1 MPIWAWIMIG
11 YLVLGFVASAVMAAM
26 NILDDGGDI
35 ACIIF
40 FCIIFFWVII
50 LVAAAVYGLWC
61 AIKEGTILLIDA
73 LSNIGRK

>member
-40 FCIIFFWVII
+40 FWVII